1 MPTLRRAQGK
11 HDRATR
17 LGWIVGALIAAFLLI
32 LAIVQ
37 LASDSLSASAAAL
50 GTFPTRLPSDFG
62 QLVYRWLDRVAPAP
76 YVEAT
81 LAQDALGR
89 GDADAAQRYALRL
102 PGSPVRDELL
112 ARVAQTRGERQLA
125 LEYFLAA
132 PDAAAVNAAAD
143 DALAS
148 RDPAEAYRLEELLE
162 NRLAVLRTHPDAV
175 AETYWRMGRY
185 ANQMAFVQ
193 VSGSPAQN
201 AWLRRGLD
209 ALEAA
214 AALSPLSERYA
225 IEAANQ
231 ADLLGDRAR
240 ASQLFGQALAMDPAS
255 ADAVAGLGVIAFQ
268 NGDRTGAARN
278 LQRARALDPKSLMV
292 RALERDLR

>member
-1 MPTLRRAQGK
+1 MLTLRHAQGK

-17 LGWIVGALIAAFLLI
+17 LGWIIGVVVAAFLLS

-37 LASDSLSASAAAL
+37 LASDSLSASAAAP
-50 GTFPTRLPSDFG
+50 GTFPTRVPSDFG
-62 QLVYRWLDRVAPAP
+62 RLVYRWLDRVAPAP

-89 GDADAAQRYALRL
+89 GDTDAAEQYALRL

-112 ARVAQTRGERQLA
+112 ARAALARGERQLA

-148 RDPAEAYRLEELLE
+148 RDPAGAYRLEELLE
-162 NRLAVLRTHPDAV
+162 NRLAMLRTHPDSV

-185 ANQMAFVQ
+185 ANQLAFVQ
-193 VSGSPAQN
+193 VSGSAAQN
-201 AWLRRGLD
+201 AWLRRGLN

-214 AALSPLSERYA
+214 VALSPLSERYA

-240 ASQLFGQALAMDPAS
+240 ASQLFGQALAIDPAS

-268 NGDRTGAARN
+268 NGDRASAARY
-278 LQRARALDPKSLMV
+278 LERARALDPQSLMV